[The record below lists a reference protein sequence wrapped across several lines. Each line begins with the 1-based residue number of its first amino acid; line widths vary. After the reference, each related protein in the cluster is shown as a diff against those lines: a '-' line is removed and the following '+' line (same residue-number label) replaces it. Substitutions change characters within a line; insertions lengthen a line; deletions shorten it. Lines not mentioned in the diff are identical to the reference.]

1 MLLYHMSQSRI
12 VVRDVKS
19 LNHLQFVGYCFVNLL
34 TYHDNHTRDVY
45 VSLLVFMDMNWS
57 PMQ

>member
-1 MLLYHMSQSRI
+1 MSQSRI

-34 TYHDNHTRDVY
+34 TYHDNHTLDVY